1 MKKLVLVSLLLVFG
15 FTSIAQL
22 SKEEKKEWKAKY
34 KAYKKDLEGFKILV
48 EENGTIKG
56 ELSNAKNQLADV
68 KSKMSDKDARIS
80 DLQDENARMKSQV
93 AASNASAQE
102 ARNALN
108 SKPVS
113 TSTPQV
119 SPMSSDGVVF
129 KVQVGAFEKKD
140 LSSFF
145 DNNPMF
151 SGETEEGMQ
160 KITLGFFRDYW
171 EADTFKKH
179 LREMGVKDAWIV
191 PFKDGVRV
199 PIKDVL
205 EGVI

>member
-48 EENGTIKG
+48 EENGSLKG
-56 ELSNAKNQLADV
+56 QLSNAKNQLNET
-68 KSKMSDKDARIS
+68 KSKLSDKDARIS

-93 AASNASAQE
+93 AAANAAAQE
-102 ARNALN
+102 AKNALS
-108 SKPVS
+108 SKP
-113 TSTPQV
+113 TGAEP
-119 SPMSSDGVVF
+119 SPMSMDGVVF
-129 KVQVGAFEKKD
+129 KVQVGAFAKKD
-140 LSSFF
+140 MASFF

-151 SGETEEGMQ
+151 SGENEEGLQ

-179 LREMGVKDAWIV
+179 LREMGVKDAWVV
-191 PFKDGVRV
+191 PYKDGQRV
-199 PIKDVL
+199 AIKDVL